1 MSSSIARLCSLILLF
16 ASLSIAQTVPNLV
29 VAAAADL
36 APLEAK
42 IAVRMRDSYGIK
54 IRFAVGSSGMLA
66 RQIENGAPFD
76 VYLSANEK
84 FVTDL
89 AARRL
94 VLPETVRVY
103 ALGRLGL
110 WSKDGGIRDPRQLT
124 GPEVRHLAIPN
135 PVHAPYGLA
144 ARQALERMGIWK
156 RLEGRIVYGENVRQA
171 FEFAAS
177 GNAEAAITSWTLLH
191 DRGGV
196 LIDESWHAPI
206 VQAGAVVA
214 STKEP
219 AAARRLLEFLTS
231 EPGRVLLT
239 QHGLNCATIEKPR

>member
-1 MSSSIARLCSLILLF
+1 
-16 ASLSIAQTVPNLV
+16 V
-29 VAAAADL
+29 VAASADL

-42 IAVRMRDSYGIK
+42 IASGMRDSYGINL
-54 IRFAVGSSGMLA
+54 RFAVGSSGMLA
-66 RQIENGAPFD
+66 RQIENGAPYD
-76 VYLSANEK
+76 VYLSANQKLVDE
-84 FVTDL
+84 L

-110 WSKDGGIRDPRQLT
+110 WSKDGSTRDPRQLT
-124 GPEVRHLAIPN
+124 SPRVRHLAIPN
-135 PVHAPYGLA
+135 PAHAAYGLA

-156 RLEGRIVYGENVRQA
+156 GLTGRIVYGENVRQA
-171 FEFAAS
+171 FKFAED
-177 GNAEAAITSWTLLH
+177 GNAEAVLTSWTLLR

-214 STKEP
+214 STKNP
-219 AAARRLLEFLTS
+219 LAARRLLEFLTANLAGPCS
-231 EPGRVLLT
+231 
-239 QHGLNCATIEKPR
+239 HGMG